1 MEEAFSLVC
10 SSSHVNQGQCVLW
23 QNWSVW
29 WRVANL
35 ECPSPRLPPA
45 WNGKNCTASLSKK
58 EVRGSSAFKPVIS
71 LGLFSCWTIRHEG
84 WMQSLLYSYGP
95 FFIWP
100 HFQNCVSSLEGRG
113 GSNRMQPHSH
123 RREHTSYICSHT
135 WEFHHPYPSAGKVVR
150 IVFSASLFTDWR
162 KMHRHAQRDQSWSTG
177 KWILNYGVH
186 LYKSRDS

>member
-1 MEEAFSLVC
+1 MEEALSLVC

-95 FFIWP
+95 FFICP

-113 GSNRMQPHSH
+113 GSNRMQPQSH
-123 RREHTSYICSHT
+123 RREHASYLLS
-135 WEFHHPYPSAGKVVR
+135 YLGVPSYLPQCWKGSKDCVLSQFIHWLEEDAQACTKGPVL
-150 IVFSASLFTDWR
+150 I
-162 KMHRHAQRDQSWSTG
+162 HR
-177 KWILNYGVH
+177 
-186 LYKSRDS
+186 